1 VPRWIILIVDSDER
15 GAGVVRAAIRVG
27 AAALDGAFSKL
38 LGPEAGGATA
48 QALAEIGETLV
59 GFVERRAQQRV
70 ALTLK
75 ATSEELA
82 TRRTN
87 GQPVR
92 AEIGDLENDAARS
105 LFESVV
111 EAAAESSEEKKCLL
125 IANFYANVGTDETV
139 SIDDALLYLRRI
151 RAASW
156 RQLVALRYF
165 EDDRRAEERELIGAA
180 GAEGDAVI
188 HFALGIELSELAGRG
203 LEFIGFGQE
212 GGGVT
217 DPASTWGGGTITSQS
232 VALIRPTGLG
242 ETVSRLGELADIV
255 SMDELDGIAADLRG
269 RVGRGR
275 GGGS

>member
-1 VPRWIILIVDSDER
+1 
-15 GAGVVRAAIRVG
+15 VRAAIRVG
-27 AAALDGAFSKL
+27 AAALDGAFSKV

-48 QALAEIGETLV
+48 QALAEVGETLV
-59 GFVERRAQQRV
+59 GFVESRAQQRV
-70 ALTLK
+70 ALTLQ

-82 TRRTN
+82 IRRAN

-92 AEIGDLENDAARS
+92 DEIGDLENDAARS

-111 EAAAESSEEKKCLL
+111 EAAAESSEEKKCIL
-125 IANFYANVGTDETV
+125 IANFYANVGTDKTV

-165 EDDRRAEERELIGAA
+165 EDDRRADERELIGAA
-180 GAEGDAVI
+180 GEEGDAVI
-188 HFALGIELSELAGRG
+188 HFALSIELSELAGRG

-212 GGGVT
+212 GGAVT
-217 DPASTWGGGTITSQS
+217 DPASTWGGGSITSQS
-232 VALIRPTGLG
+232 VTLIRPTGLG

-255 SMDELDGIAADLRG
+255 SIDELDEIAADLRG
-269 RVGRGR
+269 RVA
-275 GGGS
+275 